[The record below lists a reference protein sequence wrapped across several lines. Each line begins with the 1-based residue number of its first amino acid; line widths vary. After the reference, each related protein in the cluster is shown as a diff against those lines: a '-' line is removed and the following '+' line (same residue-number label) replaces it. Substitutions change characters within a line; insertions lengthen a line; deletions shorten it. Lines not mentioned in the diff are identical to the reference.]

1 MRLVTIMQRKLYA
14 IFGALFVAA
23 SALIVALNLRDE
35 SEVEPIVVSADL
47 ITRGRYLALVGN
59 CAGCHTQPGNEAYS
73 GGYGVPTPYGV
84 IYAGNLTP
92 HQEHGIGKWSNRD
105 FWRALHNGRSKDG
118 RLLYP
123 AFPYTSY
130 TKITQQDSN
139 AIFAYLSSLPPSA
152 AVNKPNTLQ
161 FPYNTQAALAV
172 WRALYF
178 KPGIYDSIDAV
189 TNKNRDFD
197 RGGYLVQG
205 LGHCDACHAQ
215 RDRLGGVWD
224 SKKLA
229 GGVIP
234 VLNWYAPALTSLHIS
249 NRVASYL
256 SVGKTDLHYA
266 SGPMA
271 EVVFGS
277 TQYLTNADANAI
289 QNYLSSLPREDVESD
304 SRQPAA
310 SDIGTKVYE
319 QHCEGCHGKN
329 GEGINNA
336 YPALAGNPAVLQKLP
351 ASLVR
356 MIVEGG
362 FGAATKGNPQ
372 PYGMPPFGQVLSP
385 LEIAG
390 VITHIRS
397 SFGNKAGFVAETE
410 VIKYR

>member
-1 MRLVTIMQRKLYA
+1 MRRKFFSFIVVLMIAFVGIVT
-14 IFGALFVAA
+14 G
-23 SALIVALNLRDE
+23 LNLRDE
-35 SEVEPIVVSADL
+35 STVEAIVSSNELVE
-47 ITRGRYLALVGN
+47 RGRYLAVVGN
-59 CAGCHTQPGNEAYS
+59 CAGCHTLPGNEPYS

-92 HQEHGIGKWSNRD
+92 HKEQGIGTWSSND

-130 TKITQQDSN
+130 TKVTQQDSN
-139 AIFAYLSSLPPSA
+139 AIFAYLSSLAPSA
-152 AVNKPNTLQ
+152 TVNKPNALQ

-178 KPGIYDSIDAV
+178 KPGIYASPDTA
-189 TNKNRDFD
+189 KNLTSDVD

-205 LGHCDACHAQ
+205 LGHCDACHAP
-215 RDRLGGVWD
+215 RDRLGGVSD
-224 SKKLA
+224 ATALS

-234 VLNWYAPALTSLHIS
+234 ILNWYAPSL
-249 NRVASYL
+249 ASTPFANDIAGYL
-256 SVGKTDLHYA
+256 KVGKTAPHFA

-271 EVVFGS
+271 EVVFAS
-277 TQYLTNADANAI
+277 TQFLTDGDAKAMQSYLANLPSQLAL
-289 QNYLSSLPREDVESD
+289 QDTRAPASSE
-304 SRQPAA
+304 
-310 SDIGTKVYE
+310 IGAKVYKDS
-319 QHCEGCHGKN
+319 CEGCHGKN
-329 GEGINNA
+329 GEGRPGA
-336 YPALAGNPAVLQKLP
+336 YPALAANPAVLQHTP

-362 FGAATKGNPQ
+362 FGAATAGNPQ
-372 PYGMPPFGQVLSP
+372 PYGMPPYGQVLTP
-385 LEIAG
+385 LQIAA

-397 SFGNKAGFVAETE
+397 SFGNKAGFVSEIE

>member
-1 MRLVTIMQRKLYA
+1 
-14 IFGALFVAA
+14 
-23 SALIVALNLRDE
+23 
-35 SEVEPIVVSADL
+35 
-47 ITRGRYLALVGN
+47 
-59 CAGCHTQPGNEAYS
+59 
-73 GGYGVPTPYGV
+73 
-84 IYAGNLTP
+84 
-92 HQEHGIGKWSNRD
+92 
-105 FWRALHNGRSKDG
+105 LHNGRSKDG

-130 TKITQQDSN
+130 TKITLQDSN
-139 AIFAYLSSLPPSA
+139 AIFAYLSSLAPSA
-152 AVNKPNTLQ
+152 AVNKPHTLQ

-178 KPGIYDSIDAV
+178 RPGTYEPVSTE
-189 TNKNRDFD
+189 TNENRDVD
-197 RGGYLVQG
+197 RGAYLVQG

-215 RDRLGGVWD
+215 RDRLGGVWN
-224 SKKLA
+224 SKKLS

-234 VLNWYAPALTSLHIS
+234 VLNWYAPALTSSYIA
-249 NRVASYL
+249 NEVAKYL
-256 SVGKTDLHYA
+256 TVGKTDLHYA

-277 TQYLTNADANAI
+277 TQYLTNTDAHAM
-289 QNYLSSLPREDVESD
+289 QKYLSSLPRENSESD

-310 SDIGTKVYE
+310 SDVGAKIYQ

-329 GEGINNA
+329 GEGVKNV
-336 YPALAGNPAVLQKLP
+336 YPSLAGNPAVLQKLP

-385 LEIAG
+385 LETAA

-397 SFGNKAGFVAETE
+397 SFGNGASFVSEIE